1 MNKKFKDVIIV
12 GFALFAIFF
21 GAGNLIFPPYLGVL
35 SGTEYKKAMLG
46 FLLTDPV
53 LPILGVIITAKLGG
67 GAEDLGKRVG
77 NKFAKILGTVT
88 ILTIGPLFAIPR
100 TAATTHEVFV
110 SKVFPGTPEWVTALI
125 FFMLTAIFVFNETGV
140 IDKIGKYLTPGLVI
154 ILLVIIGKCIVDPI
168 GVMNIATE
176 NQIFLKGFAEGYQ
189 TMDALG
195 AALMSG
201 IVVSDLKR
209 KGYVNDEERL
219 KLVKWVGLVA
229 FVLLAIIYGGLI
241 YVGATASK
249 IYTVQNTRV
258 DILLGTVQNILG
270 SAGKIAIGIAVSL
283 ACLTTSV
290 GLSAIAGDFFSNITK
305 DKLGYKPIVLATV
318 VISGVLSLVGV
329 EALIK
334 AAVPILSTVYPIIMV
349 LIFLGIFEKYI
360 KYDLIYT
367 GAVLATFVVSFVE
380 VLNQNFKNLQ
390 GFTDAIKTLP
400 LSSVGFEWLLPAI
413 VMGAVFGVI
422 AYIQDKKKL
431 A

>member
-1 MNKKFKDVIIV
+1 MNKKFKDIIIV

-35 SGTEYKKAMLG
+35 AGTEYKKAILG

-67 GAEDLGKRVG
+67 AAEDLGKRVG
-77 NKFAKILGTVT
+77 NNFSKILGTVT
-88 ILTIGPLFAIPR
+88 ILTIGPLFAVPR

-110 SKVFPGTPEWVTALI
+110 SKVFPGTPLWVTSLI
-125 FFMLTAIFVFNETGV
+125 FFILTAIFVFNETGV

-154 ILLVIIGKCIVDPI
+154 ILLVIIVKCIVDPI
-168 GVMNIATE
+168 GVMNVATE

-195 AALMSG
+195 AALMTG

-209 KGYVNDEERL
+209 KGYLNEQERV

-229 FVLLAIIYGGLI
+229 FLLLAIIYGGLI

-249 IYTVQNTRV
+249 IYTVKYTRV
-258 DILLGTVQNILG
+258 DILLGTVQHILG
-270 SAGKIAIGIAVSL
+270 SAGKFAIGIAVSL

-290 GLSAIAGDFFSNITK
+290 GLSAVAGDFLSGITK
-305 DKLGYKPIVLATV
+305 NKLGYKPIVLATV
-318 VISGVLSLVGV
+318 FVSGLISLAGV
-329 EALIK
+329 EGLIN

-349 LIFLGIFEKYI
+349 LIFLGIFDKYI
-360 KYDLIYT
+360 KYDMT
-367 GAVLATFVVSFVE
+367 FKGAVLATFVVSLVE
-380 VLNQNFKNLQ
+380 VLNSKFKIFGSFAKL
-390 GFTDAIKTLP
+390 IKTLP

-413 VMGAVFGVI
+413 VTGAIFGLI
-422 AYIQDKKKL
+422 AYIQDKRKI

>member
-195 AALMSG
+195 AALMTG

-380 VLNQNFKNLQ
+380 VLNQNFKILQ

>member
-125 FFMLTAIFVFNETGV
+125 FFALTAIFVFNETGV

-195 AALMSG
+195 AALMTG

>member
-77 NKFAKILGTVT
+77 NSFAKILGTVT

-110 SKVFPGTPEWVTALI
+110 AKVFPGTPEWVTALI
-125 FFMLTAIFVFNETGV
+125 FFTLTAIFVFNETGV

-168 GVMNIATE
+168 GVMNIASE

-195 AALMSG
+195 AALMTG

-241 YVGATASK
+241 YAGATASK

-318 VISGVLSLVGV
+318 VISGALSIVGV

-349 LIFLGIFEKYI
+349 LIFLGIFEEHI

-367 GAVLATFVVSFVE
+367 GAVLATFVISFVE
-380 VLNQNFKNLQ
+380 VLNGKFKILQ

-413 VMGAVFGVI
+413 VTGAVFGII

>member
-110 SKVFPGTPEWVTALI
+110 SKVFSGTPEWVTALI
-125 FFMLTAIFVFNETGV
+125 FFTLTAIFVFNETGV
-140 IDKIGKYLTPGLVI
+140 IDKIGKYLTPGLVV

-176 NQIFLKGFAEGYQ
+176 NQIFMKGFAEGYQ

-195 AALMSG
+195 AALMTG

-209 KGYVNDEERL
+209 KGYVNDKERL

-318 VISGVLSLVGV
+318 VISGALSIVGV

-349 LIFLGIFEKYI
+349 LIFLGIFEEYI

-367 GAVLATFVVSFVE
+367 GAVLATFVISFVE
-380 VLNQNFKNLQ
+380 VLNQKFKILQ

-413 VMGAVFGVI
+413 VTGAVFGII

>member
-77 NKFAKILGTVT
+77 NSFAKILGTVT

-110 SKVFPGTPEWVTALI
+110 AKVFTGTPEWVTALI
-125 FFMLTAIFVFNETGV
+125 FFTLTAIFVFNETGV

-168 GVMNIATE
+168 GVMNIASE

-195 AALMSG
+195 AALMTG

-241 YVGATASK
+241 YAGATASK

-380 VLNQNFKNLQ
+380 VLNQNFKILQ

-413 VMGAVFGVI
+413 VTGAVFGII

>member
-125 FFMLTAIFVFNETGV
+125 FFTLTAIFVFNETGV

-168 GVMNIATE
+168 GVMNIASE

-195 AALMSG
+195 AALMTG

-241 YVGATASK
+241 YAGATASK

-305 DKLGYKPIVLATV
+305 DKLAYKPIVLGTV
-318 VISGVLSLVGV
+318 VVSGVLSLVGV
-329 EALIK
+329 EGLIK

-360 KYDLIYT
+360 KYDMIYK
-367 GAVLATFVVSFVE
+367 GAVLATFVISFVE
-380 VLNQNFKNLQ
+380 VLNKNFKIFE
-390 GFTDAIKTLP
+390 GFTALIKTLP
-400 LSSVGFEWLLPAI
+400 FSSVGFEWLIPATVTGALFGI
-413 VMGAVFGVI
+413 VAFV
-422 AYIQDKKKL
+422 QDKRKI

>member
-1 MNKKFKDVIIV
+1 MNKKFKDIIIV

-67 GAEDLGKRVG
+67 RADDLGKRVG
-77 NKFAKILGTVT
+77 NNFSKILGTVT

-110 SKVFPGTPEWVTALI
+110 SKVFPGTPEWVSALV
-125 FFMLTAIFVFNETGV
+125 FFALTAIFVFNETGV

-168 GVMNIATE
+168 GIMNIATE

-195 AALMSG
+195 AALMTG

-209 KGYVNDEERL
+209 KGYVNDKERL

-229 FVLLAIIYGGLI
+229 FVLLAVIYGGLI

-290 GLSAIAGDFFSNITK
+290 GLTAIAGDFFSNITK
-305 DKLGYKPIVLATV
+305 DKLGYKPIVIATV
-318 VISGVLSLVGV
+318 VVSGVLSLVGV

-360 KYDLIYT
+360 KFDMIYK
-367 GAVLATFVVSFVE
+367 GAVLATFVVSLVE
-380 VLNQNFKNLQ
+380 VLNSKFKIFGSFAKL
-390 GFTDAIKTLP
+390 IKTLP
-400 LSSVGFEWLLPAI
+400 FSSVGFEWLLPAI
-413 VMGAVFGVI
+413 VTGAIFGLI
-422 AYIQDKKKL
+422 AYIQEKRKI

>member
-77 NKFAKILGTVT
+77 NSFAKILGTVT
-88 ILTIGPLFAIPR
+88 ILSIGPLFAIPR

-125 FFMLTAIFVFNETGV
+125 FFTLTAIFVFNETGV

-168 GVMNIATE
+168 GVMNIASE

-195 AALMSG
+195 AALMTG

-229 FVLLAIIYGGLI
+229 FVLLTIIYGGLI
-241 YVGATASK
+241 YA
-249 IYTVQNTRV
+249 
-258 DILLGTVQNILG
+258 
-270 SAGKIAIGIAVSL
+270 
-283 ACLTTSV
+283 
-290 GLSAIAGDFFSNITK
+290 
-305 DKLGYKPIVLATV
+305 
-318 VISGVLSLVGV
+318 
-329 EALIK
+329 
-334 AAVPILSTVYPIIMV
+334 
-349 LIFLGIFEKYI
+349 
-360 KYDLIYT
+360 
-367 GAVLATFVVSFVE
+367 
-380 VLNQNFKNLQ
+380 
-390 GFTDAIKTLP
+390 
-400 LSSVGFEWLLPAI
+400 
-413 VMGAVFGVI
+413 
-422 AYIQDKKKL
+422 
-431 A
+431 

>member
-67 GAEDLGKRVG
+67 RADDLGKRVG
-77 NKFAKILGTVT
+77 SNFAKILGTVT

-110 SKVFPGTPEWVTALI
+110 SKVFPGTPEWVTALV
-125 FFMLTAIFVFNETGV
+125 FFALTAIFVFNETGV

-168 GVMNIATE
+168 GIMNIATE

-195 AALMSG
+195 AALMTG

-209 KGYVNDEERL
+209 KGYVNDKERL

-229 FVLLAIIYGGLI
+229 FVLLAVIYGGLI

-290 GLSAIAGDFFSNITK
+290 GLTAIAGDFFSNITK

-318 VISGVLSLVGV
+318 VVSGVLSLVGV

-360 KYDLIYT
+360 KFDMIYK
-367 GAVLATFVVSFVE
+367 GAVLATFVVSLVE
-380 VLNQNFKNLQ
+380 VLNSKFKIFGSFAKL
-390 GFTDAIKTLP
+390 IKTLP
-400 LSSVGFEWLLPAI
+400 FSSVGFEWLLPAI
-413 VMGAVFGVI
+413 VTGVIFGLI
-422 AYIQDKKKL
+422 AYIQEKRKT